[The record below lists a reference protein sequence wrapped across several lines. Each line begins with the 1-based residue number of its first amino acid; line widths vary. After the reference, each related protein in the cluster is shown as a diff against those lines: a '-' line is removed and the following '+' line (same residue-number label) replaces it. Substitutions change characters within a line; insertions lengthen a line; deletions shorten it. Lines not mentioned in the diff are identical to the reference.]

1 MSDKIDYNIIKIY
14 DYKTGKLFYEKSL
27 LLIDGN
33 GNILCVGKECEYQ
46 ANLSNDCIIFS
57 PLISGKI
64 DKFEYTEKMIK
75 YLLKKYIGKP
85 SLLGY
90 RQALIFVHED
100 LNEINQ
106 KAYNDLI
113 FLTRAAN
120 VIYMDEN
127 VKGKP
132 QTVSWENVI
141 WQMKK
146 LNKKLRYA
154 LEIE

>member
-1 MSDKIDYNIIKIY
+1 
-14 DYKTGKLFYEKSL
+14 
-27 LLIDGN
+27 
-33 GNILCVGKECEYQ
+33 
-46 ANLSNDCIIFS
+46 
-57 PLISGKI
+57 
-64 DKFEYTEKMIK
+64 MIK